1 MPILTAP
8 TAEQHATGLGIGTP
22 TPRLSWRFVL
32 GEADENDNDWT
43 QSAYDIEVQRSNASS
58 TPESYH
64 VDSPDSV
71 LVPWPS
77 TPLQSRE
84 RAGVRVRAFSR
95 AGKPTEWSAWTAV
108 ECGLLDRKDWTAV
121 PITSAAVSPVASPD
135 VPAALRPLR
144 FRKVFSVADATVA
157 TVARL
162 YITGL
167 GVYRA
172 FLNGTRI
179 GDHEMAPGWTSY
191 KHHLNYETFEVTHL
205 LRPGNNVLA
214 VEVAEGWYAGRLG
227 FHGGMRR
234 IYGEDIGVMA
244 QLEVGQGDGDD
255 SDDKRQ
261 TIVTDS
267 SWQCSPSAT
276 LRAEIYDGEFYDMR
290 EETEWTTSSSSS
302 SSTAEATWS
311 PVRTMAPP
319 TAELVSPSAPP
330 VRVTQT
336 VKPLAVI
343 TTPSGKTILDFGQNL
358 VGRLRVQLGALASL
372 PRSHQVVFTHAEVL
386 EHGELGIRPLRIA
399 ACKDTLIVDGTTATG
414 EWNPNYTFHGFR
426 YAQVEGFAQDQD
438 QDQGQIKDRLLAS
451 VVADVLH
458 TDMVRTGHFACSH
471 PKVNKLHENTV
482 WSMRG
487 NFLSIPTDCP
497 QRDERLGWTGDI
509 QVFCNSANFLY
520 NTAGMLGDWLRDL
533 RAEQLLDSDDGVPPV
548 VVPDIL
554 QTLWPHAP
562 LAVWDDVT
570 VLAPWDLYRSY
581 GDAGFL
587 QRQYDSMVAW
597 VDRGVPRG
605 ADGLWVST
613 APQLGDWLDPAA
625 PPDKPEETRTSGI
638 LVADA
643 YLVRVTDVLAQ
654 ASAVLGKTADA
665 IRYTADAHRVRAAFQ
680 NKYLTPAGLLVGD
693 SQTGLALAIVFDLF
707 PSAQTRAFAAARLV
721 ELVRAAR
728 FRVATGFAG
737 TPLITHALTRAGQPQ
752 MAYRMLLETRSPSW
766 MYPIL
771 MGATTIW
778 ERWDSMLPDGR
789 INPGEMTSF
798 NHYSLGS
805 VVHWLHGSVAGVR
818 CLEAGWRTFAVS
830 PVPGGALTS
839 AEASYETAY
848 GRVQSKW
855 SISDGDKFVLDV
867 LVPANT
873 RALVILPH
881 ERSAATEEGQD
892 GRVVDEGQGRWV
904 GSGRHHYESQW
915 SSTAAWPPAALP
927 GLFDAKDE
935 PDSIAA
941 V

>member
-1 MPILTAP
+1 MPSLTAL
-8 TAEQHATGLGIGTP
+8 TVEQHATGLGIGTP
-22 TPRLSWRFVL
+22 APRLSWRFVL
-32 GEADENDNDWT
+32 DDNNKDDNGWT
-43 QSAYDIEVQRSNASS
+43 QSAYDLEVQRSSSS

-64 VDSPDSV
+64 VDSSDSV

-84 RAGVRVRAFSR
+84 RATVRVRAFSKD
-95 AGKPTEWSAWTAV
+95 GKDTEWSAWTAV
-108 ECGLLDRKDWTAV
+108 ECGLLDRNDWTAV
-121 PITSAAVSPVASPD
+121 PITSETSVASPD

-144 FRKVFSVADATVA
+144 FRKVFSVDDTS
-157 TVARL
+157 TARL

-172 FLNGTRI
+172 FLNGTRV

-191 KHHLNYETFEVTHL
+191 KHHLNYETFDITSL
-205 LRPGNNVLA
+205 LQKGENVVA
-214 VEVAEGWYAGRLG
+214 VEVAEGWYAGRLA
-227 FHGGMRR
+227 FHGGLRR
-234 IYGEDIGVMA
+234 IYGQDIGVMA
-244 QLEVGQGDGDD
+244 QIEVGEDE
-255 SDDKRQ
+255 KRQ
-261 TIVTDS
+261 TVATDS
-267 SWQCSPSAT
+267 SWQCKPSAT
-276 LRAEIYDGEFYDMR
+276 LRAEIYDGEVYDLR
-290 EETEWTTSSSSS
+290 EETAWT
-302 SSTAEATWS
+302 ALS
-311 PVRTMAPP
+311 PDTKWDDVRTLDLPKAQ
-319 TAELVSPSAPP
+319 LVSPNAPP

-336 VKPLAVI
+336 VKPLEVI

-358 VGRLRVQLGALASL
+358 VGRLRVQLSAVASL
-372 PRSHQVVFTHAEVL
+372 ESGHQVVFTHAEVL
-386 EHGELGIRPLRIA
+386 ENGELGIRPLRDA
-399 ACKDTLIVDGTTATG
+399 ACKDTLVVDGKTRDG
-414 EWNPNYTFHGFR
+414 DWNPNYTFHGFR
-426 YAQVEGFAQDQD
+426 YAQIEGFPE
-438 QDQGQIKDRLLAS
+438 GLPKDKLLNS
-451 VVADVLH
+451 IVADVMH
-458 TDMVRTGHFACSH
+458 TDMVRTGHFTCSH

-509 QVFCNSANFLY
+509 QVFCNSASFLY
-520 NTAGMLGDWLRDL
+520 NTAGMLGDWLQDL
-533 RAEQLLDSDDGVPPV
+533 RAEQLLDADDGVPPV
-548 VVPDIL
+548 VVPDVL

-570 VLAPWDLYRSY
+570 VLTPWDLYRSY
-581 GDAGFL
+581 GDSGFL
-587 QRQYDSMVAW
+587 ERQYDSMVAW
-597 VDRGVPRG
+597 VDRGIPRG

-613 APQLGDWLDPAA
+613 LPQLGDWLDPAA
-625 PPDKPEETRTSGI
+625 PPDKPDETRTSGA

-643 YLVRVTDVLAQ
+643 YLVRVTEVLAQ

-665 IRYTADAHRVRAAFQ
+665 VRYTADAHRVKTAFQ
-680 NKYLTPAGLLVGD
+680 QKYITPAGLLVGD

-707 PSAQTRAFAAARLV
+707 PSAQTRAVAAARLV
-721 ELVRAAR
+721 DLVRAAS

-752 MAYRMLLETRSPSW
+752 MAYRMLLETSRPSW

-778 ERWDSMLPDGR
+778 ERWDSMLPDGS

-805 VVHWLHGSVAGVR
+805 VVNWLHGSVAGVR

-848 GRVQSKW
+848 GRVESKW
-855 SISDGDKFVLDV
+855 TVDGDKFVLDI

-881 ERSAATEEGQD
+881 ERSAATEGQD
-892 GRVVDEGQGRWV
+892 GRVPEKQGRWV

-915 SSTAAWPPAALP
+915 SSTEAWPPAPLP
-927 GLFDAKDE
+927 GLFDSLMHPEGK
-935 PDSIAA
+935 PDTIAPA
-941 V
+941 